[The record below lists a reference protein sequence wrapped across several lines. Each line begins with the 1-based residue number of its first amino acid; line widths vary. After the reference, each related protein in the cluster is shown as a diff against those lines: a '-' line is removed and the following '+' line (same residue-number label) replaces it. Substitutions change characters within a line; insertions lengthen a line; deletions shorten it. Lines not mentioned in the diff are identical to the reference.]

1 MRHKLLI
8 RMTDDDDMDYDDN
21 DDDDDD
27 DVPDSADK
35 GDGKIIEWTLTGELR
50 DHPF

>member
-21 DDDDDD
+21 DDDDDND
-27 DVPDSADK
+27 DHDDHNGS
-35 GDGKIIEWTLTGELR
+35 GKQEQAIMWVR
-50 DHPF
+50 